1 MTIDTF
7 DNCARQEIETMPTD
21 TWTSFEEVTPPDS
34 SNVGEELNIGP
45 CVGMEFESIEK
56 VRKFYTSFAKRNG
69 FGYVFNQVKQR

>member
-1 MTIDTF
+1 
-7 DNCARQEIETMPTD
+7 MPTD

>member
-34 SNVGEELNIGP
+34 SNVGEELNIGL
-45 CVGMEFESIEK
+45 VLGWSLSLLKKLENSILHLLRRMVLDTCSIK
-56 VRKFYTSFAKRNG
+56 
-69 FGYVFNQVKQR
+69 

>member
-34 SNVGEELNIGP
+34 SNVGEELNIGL
-45 CVGMEFESIEK
+45 VLGWSLSLLKKLETSILHLLRRMVLDTCSIK
-56 VRKFYTSFAKRNG
+56 
-69 FGYVFNQVKQR
+69 